1 MLNNGVYKIDS
12 EESLIESCIIV
23 RTCYATFLD
32 EKKKIEM
39 ETEKELERTQKEK
52 NSETEIEQLEQDG
65 NIRKGICIAESCIEE
80 GNTEFGKV
88 RRQK

>member
-12 EESLIESCIIV
+12 EESLIESCRIV

-52 NSETEIEQLEQDG
+52 NSETEIEQLEQDK